1 MLRTAT
7 NCTGDG
13 YTAII
18 FDGRFDEY
26 FARERG

>member
-18 FDGRFDEY
+18 FDSRFDQL
-26 FARERG
+26 FRRDA